1 MYKLISCF
9 FCKVQ
14 DLFMK
19 STRKVLLNKIAIFDD
34 LELFNVFYI
43 RYSRE
48 GLDVQINLLLFCKIQ
63 NLSIKMRRKILIDK
77 IVSIIFDQVIIRL
90 KSKARN

>member
-9 FCKVQ
+9 FCKDLQ

-34 LELFNVFYI
+34 LELFNVFHI

-63 NLSIKMRRKILIDK
+63 NLSIKMLER
-77 IVSIIFDQVIIRL
+77 F
-90 KSKARN
+90 